1 MSPFRSLAQ
10 RGAAFGG
17 HLGPMMKAKASQWAK
32 ETPNLK
38 SLPKKAKMM
47 MTRQAMLAKM
57 KD

>member
-1 MSPFRSLAQ
+1 MPFTSSSQ
-10 RGAAFGG
+10 MRGAFSGA
-17 HLGPMMKAKASQWAK
+17 LGPVMKAKAPTWAK

-38 SLPKKAKMM
+38 ALPKKAKMM